1 LGDALELSNPR
12 LIDSSP
18 FYLRMIFDA
27 SCRGRPAQAFCEVA
41 YPHRL
46 RWPILGRMIEM
57 SVGK

>member
-1 LGDALELSNPR
+1 MDDVLSLGNPR

-18 FYLRMIFDA
+18 FYLRLIYDA
-27 SCRGRPAQAFCEVA
+27 TTRGKAGTAFCEVA

-57 SVGK
+57 SIAK